1 MNPSEDIR
9 VEYYLDR
16 FWCDRFGMFFQGW
29 IHSYERRL
37 VGVRISIG
45 EDEVT
50 FSRFTERKDL
60 LPFFPDYPHVVYS
73 GFQVYVP
80 SRPGEQVF
88 FTAVTDAG
96 EKRFRLRLPR
106 EEDRSRFVEDGLPPS
121 AAFRTFFEAARN
133 TRGVVVE
140 LGARSVSPGRS
151 GLRAHFKKARQYIG
165 VDLYADANVDVAA
178 DAHFL
183 SRHIP
188 KGSVDI
194 LFSLSVIEHLQCP
207 WLAAAEINGILRVGG
222 EVFINAPHS
231 WPVHESP
238 NDFWRFSDEGLKVL
252 FGPAMGFEVLQ
263 SGLEDE
269 MRMYPVN
276 RGGPLATV
284 PLNPGFCRAFLHAR
298 KVSQIDPHAVAWP
311 LEADR
316 SMERSRAYPRTR

>member
-1 MNPSEDIR
+1 

-29 IHSYERRL
+29 IHCYHRRL
-37 VGVRISIG
+37 VGLRISIG

-60 LPFFPDYPHVVYS
+60 LNFFPDHPHVADS

-80 SRPGEQVF
+80 SAPGEEVF
-88 FTAVTDAG
+88 FTAVTEAG
-96 EKRFRLRLPR
+96 ERRFRVRLPR
-106 EEDRSRFVEDGLPPS
+106 EEDRSFFPDDGLPPS
-121 AAFRTFFEAARN
+121 AAFRAFFEAARK

-151 GLRAHFKKARQYIG
+151 GLRAHFKNAMQYIG
-165 VDLYADANVDVAA
+165 VDLYADGNVDVAA

-183 SRHIP
+183 SRRIP
-188 KGSVDI
+188 RESVDI
-194 LFSLSVIEHLQCP
+194 LFSLSVLEHLQCP
-207 WLAAAEINGILRVGG
+207 WLVVAEINKLLRVGG

-231 WPVHESP
+231 WPLHEVP

-252 FGPAMGFEVLQ
+252 FGPAMGFEVLK

-269 MRMYPVN
+269 MRLYPAN

-298 KVSQIDPHAVAWP
+298 KVRPLDPNAVAWP
-311 LEADR
+311 LEEER
-316 SMERSRAYPRTR
+316 SMERSRAYPMQSRHV